1 MRVIDTNSEAPRTPP
16 TIAIT
21 RAELGFDFNAVGI
34 SVADGGESERE
45 LVVDAKKVDI
55 VEDEKGVANND
66 RSTTASGA

>member
-21 RAELGFDFNAVGI
+21 RAELGFVFNAVGI

-55 VEDEKGVANND
+55 VDDEKGVTND